1 MEIGEQLKRARN
13 QAELT
18 QEQVADEIHV
28 SRQTISNWENQK
40 SYPDIASVIL
50 LSDLYGL
57 SLDALLKGDDRMVQ
71 HLEASTDIVRS
82 NKHLLMAFLLNI
94 LFLILLMVF
103 AIPISENQHLT
114 VILLAVVTLT
124 TGVLFYQLI
133 RKI

>member
-18 QEQVADEIHV
+18 QEQVSDEIHV

>member
-82 NKHLLMAFLLNI
+82 NKYLLMAFLLNI

>member
-1 MEIGEQLKRARN
+1 M
-13 QAELT
+13 
-18 QEQVADEIHV
+18 
-28 SRQTISNWENQK
+28 
-40 SYPDIASVIL
+40 

-82 NKHLLMAFLLNI
+82 NKHLLMTFLLNI

>member
-57 SLDALLKGDDRMVQ
+57 SLDPLLKGDDRMVQ

>member
-82 NKHLLMAFLLNI
+82 NKHLLMTFLLNI